1 MDNNFYTF
9 FKQNKSFKDLLFHAF
24 ICFLPE
30 TKKKKKKK
38 SKSNEWDENKIT
50 KFF

>member
-1 MDNNFYTF
+1 MRLSVFYL
-9 FKQNKSFKDLLFHAF
+9 KLR
-24 ICFLPE
+24 
-30 TKKKKKKK
+30 KKKKKK